1 MPEGNIDTLITR
13 SLRAPMLT
21 ELLNGQGMKAEL
33 GAVAHEIMR
42 RWVAKFPKESGNAV
56 STAKVTYHRRKTK
69 YDNRW
74 EAEFSAGGRRAPYVA
89 IVEAEEHILAQV
101 LRDMGFNTGDSR
113 TVAPPR
119 ERKTTTVYHRTTAEK
134 AERIEREGF
143 RPAYREGAK
152 PPDPNRQE
160 YGYFTENPHDL
171 PGYGSQVVA
180 TEVPS
185 HLLEHD
191 PGSGHFRVRVEH
203 LEGRQFRREGGSEA
217 ADRAESEAKSRA
229 ERIAA
234 DPLGSAYTAKGY
246 NKVATALEQLGLER
260 PGRRPGSKAMERDI
274 AALKSVMAEVE
285 AEHGSDDPSGG
296 LTLGRLAISSY
307 ELLKQARQARDERMR

>member
-1 MPEGNIDTLITR
+1 MPSGDIDTLITR

-113 TVAPPR
+113 TVAPPG

-134 AERIEREGF
+134 ADKIEREGF
-143 RPAYREGAK
+143 RPTYRDGAK
-152 PPDPNRQE
+152 PADPNRQE
-160 YGYFTENPHDL
+160 YGYFTENPNDL

-203 LEGRQFRREGGSEA
+203 LEGKQFRREGGSEA
-217 ADRAESEAKSRA
+217 ADRAESEARSAA
-229 ERIAA
+229 ERGLPGVGSSARIVTYGQGDDVKVVHASEDLVRIQHYTIASK
-234 DPLGSAYTAKGY
+234 PQYSVFT
-246 NKVATALEQLGLER
+246 
-260 PGRRPGSKAMERDI
+260 RRAGGKFILAGE
-274 AALKSVMAEVE
+274 
-285 AEHGSDDPSGG
+285 DPSDP
-296 LTLGRLAISSY
+296 AASSL
-307 ELLKQARQARDERMR
+307 EWCD